1 MSAAAS
7 LLFQKCNYQ
16 SSYFTTGISM
26 VSTEPQSIGI
36 HDIHLFNT
44 ELAVHYEAI
53 FKNGFFSA

>member
-1 MSAAAS
+1 
-7 LLFQKCNYQ
+7 
-16 SSYFTTGISM
+16 M

-53 FKNGFFSA
+53 FKNGFFQLKSRERLAMFLAHSCDKSKTGPE